1 MFELIKTLS
10 GHSGCRLNLYKDG
23 SKVLLRKDAGKPDY
37 NRRLKKQF
45 IKQKLFKLAEVKTPV
60 IYDYGLDKNGVF
72 YFDMEFINGITL
84 AESMKSIKIKEIVDL
99 IGLLFRSLPISDG
112 VINTKSQEIFQNKI
126 SALSRTCDIANPNV
140 AEALAMLRDFDFSG
154 VPQSACCGDLTL
166 ENILLGSTDIYIID
180 LLDSFYNSWM
190 IDVAKLLQDLEL
202 GWSYRNQQTDFNLN
216 LRLATAKQ
224 ALFDNLLAINGGKQY
239 LFVIYHILL
248 LNVLRIYPYTK
259 DEKTMDFLDSAVQ
272 KVISVIREME
282 K

>member
-1 MFELIKTLS
+1 M
-10 GHSGCRLNLYKDG
+10 NLYKD
-23 SKVLLRKDAGKPDY
+23 SDKIFLRKDAGKPDY

-45 IKQKLFKLAEVKTPV
+45 IKQKLFRLAEVKTPV

-259 DEKTMDFLDSAVQ
+259 DEKTMNFLDSAVQ

>member
-1 MFELIKTLS
+1 MICIKTLS
-10 GHSGCRLNLYKDG
+10 GHSGCNLNLYKD
-23 SKVLLRKDAGKPDY
+23 SDKIFLRKDAGKPDY

-126 SALSRTCDIANPNV
+126 SALSRTCDIANSNV

-259 DEKTMDFLDSAVQ
+259 DEKTMNFLDSAVQ

>member
-1 MFELIKTLS
+1 M
-10 GHSGCRLNLYKDG
+10 NLYKD
-23 SKVLLRKDAGKPDY
+23 SDKIFLRKDAGKPDY

-126 SALSRTCDIANPNV
+126 SALSRTCDIANSNV

-259 DEKTMDFLDSAVQ
+259 DEKTMNFLDSAVQ

>member
-1 MFELIKTLS
+1 MELIKTLS
-10 GHSGCRLNLYKDG
+10 GHSGCNLNLYKD
-23 SKVLLRKDAGKPDY
+23 SDKIFLRKDAGKPDY

-126 SALSRTCDIANPNV
+126 SALSRTCDIANSNV

-259 DEKTMDFLDSAVQ
+259 DEKTMNFLDSAVQ